1 MFPNELVLG
10 IHPYG
15 LMIAIGVLLC
25 FLVLFKYAKVAKV
38 SEKFTDFVFY
48 NAIVAIVIGFFFA
61 AVFQGVYNYIE
72 TPERGFRLDGGITF
86 IGGLIGGAAAFI
98 VGYLIFRKKF
108 TDKLGDTLNIIPC
121 CIVLAHGFGRIGCF
135 CAGCCY
141 GGPAEGFF
149 SFLGV
154 SFAPGSTAHI
164 NHGLTPLYPT
174 QLFEAIFLFIL
185 FGVFTYLFFKGKSKG
200 KYNLEIY
207 LISYGVFRFLIEY
220 VRADYR
226 GTFLSI
232 MSPSQFW
239 SVLMIVLGVA
249 LLILPKYLPV
259 LGKILYGKYNGD
271 GEVQN
276 ETPQDDA
283 AVETE

>member
-1 MFPNELVLG
+1 MFPNELFLG

-15 LMIAIGVLLC
+15 LMIAIGVLCC
-25 FLVLFKYAKVAKV
+25 FLVLFKYTKHANV
-38 SEKFTDFVFY
+38 SDKFTDFIFY
-48 NAIVAIVIGFFFA
+48 NAIVAIGIGFFFA

-72 TPERGFRLDGGITF
+72 NPERGFRLDGGITF
-86 IGGLIGGAAAFI
+86 IGGLIGGALSFI
-98 VGYLIFRKKF
+98 VGYVIFRKKF
-108 TDKLGDTLNIIPC
+108 TDKLGDALNIIPC
-121 CIVLAHGFGRIGCF
+121 CIVVAHAFGRIGCF

-141 GGPAEGFF
+141 GGPAEGPL

-154 SFAPGSTAHI
+154 SFVPGSTAYAK
-164 NHGLTPLYPT
+164 HGSTPLYPT
-174 QLFEAIFLFIL
+174 QLFEAIFLFVL
-185 FGVFTYLFFKGKSKG
+185 FAVFTYLFFKTKSKG

-249 LLILPKYLPV
+249 LLVIPRFLPV
-259 LGKILYGKYNGD
+259 MGKVLYGKYNEKEPTSEEITE
-271 GEVQN
+271 EVA
-276 ETPQDDA
+276 E
-283 AVETE
+283 